1 MQGQKVAR
9 MVPKDIKRLR
19 ISLGLVEWNNLKR
32 FQKIRNI
39 IHNMATH
46 FYKNIFESLSKEE

>member
-39 IHNMATH
+39 IHSMATH